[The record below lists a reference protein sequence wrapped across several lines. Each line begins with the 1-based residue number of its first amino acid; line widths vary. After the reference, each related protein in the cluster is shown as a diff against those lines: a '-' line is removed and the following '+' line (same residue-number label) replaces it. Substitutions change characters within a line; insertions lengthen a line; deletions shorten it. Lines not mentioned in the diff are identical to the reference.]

1 MRGLFEK
8 DIRLL
13 LKRRQTLILLGGV
26 AVFMG
31 FTMEGTFII
40 GYMSVLSTIFTIS
53 TISFDEAENCYLFM
67 MTLPI
72 KAVDYVSEKY
82 AFCIFGGFFGWV
94 LSVIIYLI
102 ANISKGNPIDL
113 GNDLLM
119 AAVFIPIIIIMCSI
133 MISFQLKFGAEI
145 SRIVLII
152 LCGVV
157 AVIGYGVSKI
167 FGEANIPGVVESIN
181 NLSVITTFSILALI
195 SVIIAVITYAWSL
208 SIMKK
213 KEY

>member
-1 MRGLFEK
+1 
-8 DIRLL
+8 
-13 LKRRQTLILLGGV
+13 
-26 AVFMG
+26 MG